1 MFGAPLKSFCLNN
14 QENNGQVDV
23 VESFE
28 NNNNMKVTSSTTIGE
43 LCAMKDMND
52 QADMVAQLSEEAPV
66 EEAPVEEAPVEEAP
80 VEEAPVEEAPV
91 EEAPVE
97 EAPVEEDVTEGFGNR
112 VMFGK
117 HFLSLDLA
125 LRAVLYAL
133 LFYIVSHKDTQDLL
147 KRLVNMLP
155 KAVKPFT
162 PMLLFGI
169 LYYVLNLFI

>member
-52 QADMVAQLSEEAPV
+52 QADMVAQLS
-66 EEAPVEEAPVEEAP
+66 EEAP

>member
-1 MFGAPLKSFCLNN
+1 
-14 QENNGQVDV
+14 
-23 VESFE
+23 
-28 NNNNMKVTSSTTIGE
+28 
-43 LCAMKDMND
+43 
-52 QADMVAQLSEEAPV
+52 
-66 EEAPVEEAPVEEAP
+66 
-80 VEEAPVEEAPV
+80 
-91 EEAPVE
+91 
-97 EAPVEEDVTEGFGNR
+97 
-112 VMFGK
+112 MFGK